1 MSPTPEHVKAK
12 AWRERLN
19 LTPQQLADLSG
30 YSVPS
35 IWWFE
40 RGLTPPRKRNHVAGE
55 AKTPRERQITWYVWC
70 RYKMCC
76 AAVEAQIKSEH
87 KFDW

>member
-1 MSPTPEHVKAK
+1 MSPTPEHVKARE
-12 AWRERLN
+12 WRERLN
-19 LTPQQLADLSG
+19 LTPKQLADLSG

-40 RGLTPPRKRNHVAGE
+40 RGLTPPRNKKHMAGE
-55 AKTPRERQITWYVWC
+55 ARTPRERQIRWFIWQ
-70 RYKMCC
+70 RYKMVCS
-76 AAVEAQIKSEH
+76 AVEAQIKSQR